1 VTPDPKSNLAASI
14 RARLLRLA
22 QDTGEDYQ
30 RVLGRYGIERF
41 LYRLG
46 QSPYR
51 DRFALKGATLFTLW
65 TGQAHRPTRDLD
77 LLGWGSSAIEDVK
90 TTMRS
95 ICEMSGE
102 DGIVFDASSVEGMA
116 IKEDDEYNG
125 VRIKLNGQL
134 AGARIPMQIDIGF
147 GDAVY
152 PDPEFASF
160 PVLLSMAA
168 PRIRAYP
175 RESVIAE
182 KLHAMV
188 ELDIRNSRMKDFYDI
203 WFMAT
208 TWEFELETLNKA
220 IEASFQQRGI
230 AVPRRLPFA
239 LTEDFSNDAH
249 KRQQW
254 GAFINRLNSGD
265 KAPSLEEVGALL
277 RVFLSPCFSEKPL
290 ESRLHWGTGLRW
302 EDRST

>member
-1 VTPDPKSNLAASI
+1 MTSDPKSNLAASI
-14 RARLLRLA
+14 RARLLRVA
-22 QDTGEDYQ
+22 QDSGEDYQ

-65 TGQAHRPTRDLD
+65 TGQAHRPTKDLD
-77 LLGWGSSAIEDVK
+77 LLGWGSAAIADVE
-90 TTMRS
+90 TTIRT
-95 ICEMSGE
+95 ICGMSDE
-102 DGIVFDASSVEGMA
+102 DGVVFDTSSVEGTA

-125 VRIKLNGQL
+125 VRIKFNGQL
-134 AGARIPMQIDIGF
+134 AGARIPMQIDVGF

-152 PDPEFASF
+152 PEPEFANF

-175 RESVIAE
+175 RESAIAE

-208 TWEFELETLNKA
+208 TWEFELATLDKA
-220 IEASFQQRGI
+220 IAASFQRRGI
-230 AVPRRLPFA
+230 AVPRTLPFA
-239 LTEDFSNDAH
+239 LTGDFTNDTR

-254 GAFINRLNSGD
+254 GAFINRLNPGD

-277 RVFLSPCFSEKPL
+277 RVFLAPCFAEKPKD
-290 ESRLHWGTGLRW
+290 SRLRWGTNLRW
-302 EDRST
+302 EDRSA

>member
-1 VTPDPKSNLAASI
+1 MSSGKKNNLAASI
-14 RARLLRLA
+14 RARLQLLA
-22 QDTGEDYQ
+22 QNSGEDFQ

-46 QSPYR
+46 NSDYR

-65 TGQAHRPTRDLD
+65 TGHAHRPTRDLD
-77 LLGWGSSAIEDVK
+77 LLGWGSSAIEDVEN
-90 TTMRS
+90 TIRI
-95 ICEMSGE
+95 ICGVQE
-102 DGIVFDASSVEGMA
+102 DDGVAFDPSSVRGDA

-125 VRIKLNGQL
+125 VRVKFNGQL

-152 PDPEFASF
+152 PEPTFVTF
-160 PVLLSMAA
+160 PVLLPLAA

-175 RESVIAE
+175 RESAIAE

-188 ELDIRNSRMKDFYDI
+188 ELGIRNTRMKDFYDI

-208 TWEFELETLNKA
+208 TWDFTLKPLNQA
-220 IEASFQQRGI
+220 IHSSFQRRGLK
-230 AVPRRLPFA
+230 VPVSLPFA
-239 LTEDFSNDAH
+239 LTPDFINDIG

-254 GAFINRLNSGD
+254 TGFLNRLSPQD
-265 KAPSLEEVGALL
+265 KAPSLVEVEALL
-277 RVFLSPCFSEKPL
+277 RVFLAPCFTAPETASDMY
-290 ESRLHWGTGLRW
+290 WTTNLRW
-302 EDRST
+302 EQR

>member
-1 VTPDPKSNLAASI
+1 MSSGKKGNPAASI
-14 RARLLRLA
+14 RARLQRIA
-22 QDTGEDYQ
+22 QDSGEDFQ

-46 QSPYR
+46 QSDYR
-51 DRFALKGATLFTLW
+51 ERFALKGATLFTLW
-65 TGQAHRPTRDLD
+65 TGHAHRPTRDLD
-77 LLGWGSSAIEDVK
+77 LLGWGSSAIEDVES
-90 TTMRS
+90 TIRI
-95 ICEMSGE
+95 ICGTQ
-102 DGIVFDASSVEGMA
+102 
-116 IKEDDEYNG
+116 EDDEYNG
-125 VRIKLNGQL
+125 VRVKFNGQL

-152 PDPEFASF
+152 PDPAFVTF
-160 PVLLSMAA
+160 PVLLPLAA

-188 ELDIRNSRMKDFYDI
+188 ELGIRNTRMKDFYDI

-208 TWEFELETLNKA
+208 TWDFELEELNQA
-220 IEASFQQRGI
+220 IQSSFQRRGLD
-230 AVPRRLPFA
+230 VPHSLPFA
-239 LTEDFSNDAH
+239 LTPDFMNDVQ

-254 GAFINRLNSGD
+254 VGFINRLSPRD

-277 RVFLSPCFSEKPL
+277 RAFLAPCFSV
-290 ESRLHWGTGLRW
+290 SGTTTALYWTTNLRW
-302 EDRST
+302 ESRSA